1 MNTAPVLPVQA
12 DRTIDELT
20 LLTVT
25 NTATDGD
32 VPANVLSYEL
42 LVAPAGTVIDAE
54 GVITWTPT
62 ESQGPSTN
70 TFTTVVT
77 DDGVPALSATNSFTV
92 TVSEVNTAPVLPA
105 QTDRSLDEL
114 TLLTV
119 TNTAT
124 DADVPANVLSYELL
138 VSPAGAVIDGEGV
151 ISWTPTESQG
161 PSTNTITTVVTDN
174 GAPPLSV
181 TNSFTVTVSEVN
193 TAPVLPV
200 QTDRTIDELTLITVT
215 NTATDGDV
223 PANVLSYELLVAPA
237 GAVID
242 AEGVITLDADR
253 EPGSEHQH
261 DYHGGDGQWRA
272 AFERD

>member
-1 MNTAPVLPVQA
+1 M
-12 DRTIDELT
+12 
-20 LLTVT
+20 T
-25 NTATDGD
+25 NTATDAD

-42 LVAPAGTVIDAE
+42 LVAPAGAVIDAQ

-70 TFTTVVT
+70 TITTVVT
-77 DDGVPALSATNSFTV
+77 DNGVPPLSVTNSFTV

-105 QTDRSLDEL
+105 QADRSLDEL

-174 GAPPLSV
+174 GVPALSV

-193 TAPVLPV
+193 TAPVLPA
-200 QTDRTIDELTLITVT
+200 QTDRSLDELTLLTVT
-215 NTATDGDV
+215 NTATDADV
-223 PANVLSYELLVAPA
+223 PANVLSL
-237 GAVID
+237 
-242 AEGVITLDADR
+242 
-253 EPGSEHQH
+253 
-261 DYHGGDGQWRA
+261 
-272 AFERD
+272 